1 MTKVSKIYFASDF
14 HLGAPND
21 EKSKQREILIISWL
35 DTIKKDA
42 TDLYLLGDVFDFWYE
57 WKYTVPKGFTRL
69 LGKLAELSDLGI
81 NINFFTGNHDLWSF
95 GYLEQEIGLKIHRKP
110 QEITLQN
117 KTCYLA
123 HGDGL
128 GYNDKGYRLLKKL
141 FTSKLCQWLFSRLH
155 PNNSIAIA
163 HYFSKLSR
171 ASNGDSDAQY
181 KGDDKEWLVNYANE
195 ILKTKQFDYFI
206 FGHRHIPLN
215 IKLSENSTYV
225 NLGEWI
231 NYNSY
236 AVLENGNLQL
246 LFYKSKYDEALNIK
260 CI

>member
-21 EKSKQREILIISWL
+21 KKSRQREILIISWL

-81 NINFFTGNHDLWSF
+81 TINFFTGNHDLWSF
-95 GYLEQEIGLKIHRKP
+95 GYLEQEIGLTIHRKP

-117 KTCYLA
+117 KKCYIA

-128 GYNDKGYRLLKKL
+128 GHNDKGYRLLKKL

-155 PNNSIAIA
+155 PNSSIAIA
-163 HYFSKLSR
+163 NYFSKMSR
-171 ASNGDSDAQY
+171 TANGNCEVQY
-181 KGDDKEWLVNYANE
+181 KAEDKEWLVNYSKE
-195 ILKTKQFDYFI
+195 VLKTKQFDHFI
-206 FGHRHIPLN
+206 FGHRHLPLN
-215 IKLSENSTYV
+215 IKLTKNSTYI

-246 LFYKSKYDEALNIK
+246 LFYKSKYDKALNK
-260 CI
+260 